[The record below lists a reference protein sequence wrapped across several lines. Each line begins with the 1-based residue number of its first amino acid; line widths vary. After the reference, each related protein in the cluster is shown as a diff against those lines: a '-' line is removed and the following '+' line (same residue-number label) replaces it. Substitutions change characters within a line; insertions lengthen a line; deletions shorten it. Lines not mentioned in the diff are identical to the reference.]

1 MAYFYRFITNRNH
14 AIEVGHQQAE
24 KERTS
29 FINQKTEVSKVN
41 IYQHIYKYTDY
52 VAYGQQ
58 DTFKKQVSF
67 IGSTSSLIL

>member
-14 AIEVGHQQAE
+14 ATEVGHQQAE
-24 KERTS
+24 KERTY
-29 FINQKTEVSKVN
+29 FNNQKTEVSKVN

-58 DTFKKQVSF
+58 DAFKKQVSF